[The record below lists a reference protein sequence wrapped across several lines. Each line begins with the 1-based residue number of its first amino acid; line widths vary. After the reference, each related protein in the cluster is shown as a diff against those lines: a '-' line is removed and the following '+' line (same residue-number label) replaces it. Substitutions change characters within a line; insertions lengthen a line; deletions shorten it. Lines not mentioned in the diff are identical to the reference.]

1 MEKVLLIEDD
11 NDLRENVIDLLE
23 IEGYKVFGYNTGRNV
38 MNLITEIMPDIIICD
53 IMLPGMDGY
62 QIVEAVRS
70 NEKTKTIPFIFLTAR
85 AEMKDLRT
93 GMNLGANDYLLKPYE
108 AEELLGTVRLRLAMN
123 KENTKPVEPKAS
135 SLHEDDTILLN
146 NGQTVKSIKLS
157 QIICITA
164 DAEYSEVFLSDKSK
178 MYIRRLMKEW
188 EELLPESTF
197 IRIHKSTIIN
207 LNHLQKAEKWF
218 NNSFR
223 VFIQNYPEPIISSR
237 RYSTKIREKLIG

>member
-70 NEKTKTIPFIFLTAR
+70 NEKTKAIPFIFLTAR

-123 KENTKPVEPKAS
+123 KESTKPVEPKAS
-135 SLHEDDTILLN
+135 NLHEDDTILLN

-164 DAEYSEVFLSDKSK
+164 DAEYSEVFLTDKSK

-188 EELLPESTF
+188 EELLPESKF
-197 IRIHKSTIIN
+197 LRIHKSIIIN
-207 LNHLQKAEKWF
+207 LTHLQKAEKWF

-223 VFIQNYPEPIISSR
+223 VFMQNYPEPIISSR